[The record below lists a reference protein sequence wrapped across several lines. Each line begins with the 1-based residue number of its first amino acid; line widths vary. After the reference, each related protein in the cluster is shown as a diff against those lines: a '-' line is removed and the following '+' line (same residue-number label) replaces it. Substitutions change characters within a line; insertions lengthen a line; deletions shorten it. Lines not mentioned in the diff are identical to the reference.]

1 MKNNSLIIFRLVL
14 VVGDFLALAAA
25 FIVAYTLRVKYDDR
39 PLIEDVPAET
49 YLYAILLVLPL
60 WIIVHG
66 AIGLYSKNVI
76 EHRFSELGKLVL
88 GSFMGILVVLGYDFV
103 VDADTLFPA
112 RLVVV
117 YGFFLGLGFLIVFRT
132 LARLVRHVLFKYN
145 VGVTNLLIVGGKHSV
160 QNTISQFIKTSN
172 TGYRIVGIVG
182 PSQDN
187 YPGIP
192 AFSTISLASKEL
204 TRHKIQSIV
213 QTELYKE
220 EDKNSALLAFA
231 QQNHLEY
238 RFVPGNSDLYSGNI
252 EVELFREIPVV
263 TVHQTALI
271 GWGRVIK
278 RVFDV
283 IFGVLFLV
291 LTSPFLLISALLL
304 KLVYPGES
312 VFFKQVRLTQFN
324 REFTVYKFRTQHQ
337 KFDGTTPEEAF
348 KIMGREDL
356 VKKYRHNGDFV
367 EKDPRVTRIGKIL
380 RISSID
386 ELPQLFNVIKGDI
399 SLVGPRAL
407 VPQELEKYPSKHHI
421 LSVKSG
427 MTGLAQVSGRQDIDF
442 EERRR
447 LDLYYVQNWSFTL
460 DLTILIRTIR
470 AVLSGS
476 GAK

>member
-1 MKNNSLIIFRLVL
+1 MRNNPHFIYRLVL
-14 VVGDFLALAAA
+14 IVGDFLALVAA
-25 FIVAYTLRVKYDDR
+25 FLVAYILRVNYDQR
-39 PLIEDVPAET
+39 SLIEDVPAET

-66 AIGLYSKNVI
+66 SIGLYSKNVI

-103 VDADTLFPA
+103 VEADTFFPA

-117 YGFFLGLGFLIVFRT
+117 YGLFLGLGFLITFRT
-132 LARLVRHVLFKYN
+132 LARIIRRVLFKYN
-145 VGVTNLLIVGGKHSV
+145 VGVTNLLIVGGKRSV
-160 QNTISQFIKTSN
+160 QNTIEQFTDTKN
-172 TGYRIVGIVG
+172 TGYRVVGIVG
-182 PSQDN
+182 PAQDE
-187 YPGIP
+187 YKSIP
-192 AFSTISLASKEL
+192 AFSSITAAATNL
-204 TRHKIQSIV
+204 TKHKIQSIV

-220 EDKNSALLAFA
+220 EEKNSAILVFA

-252 EVELFREIPVV
+252 DVELFREIPVV

-278 RVFDV
+278 RIFDM
-283 IFGVLFLV
+283 IFGSLFFIIL
-291 LTSPFLLISALLL
+291 SPLLLISALFL
-304 KLVYPGES
+304 KIAYPGDS
-312 VFFKQVRLTQFN
+312 ILFKQVRLTQFN
-324 REFTVYKFRTQHQ
+324 RKFTVYKFRTQHQ

-348 KIMGREDL
+348 KMIRREDL
-356 VKKYRHNGDFV
+356 IKKYRDNGDFV
-367 EKDPRVTRIGKIL
+367 ENDPRISRIGRIL
-380 RISSID
+380 RVSSID
-386 ELPQLFNVIKGDI
+386 ELPQLINVVKGDI

-407 VPQELEKYPSKHHI
+407 VPEELDKYPSKHHI

-427 MTGLAQVSGRQDIDF
+427 MTGLAQVSGRQNISF

-447 LDLYYVQNWSFTL
+447 LDLYYVQNWSFFL
-460 DLTILIRTIR
+460 DATILLKTIR
-470 AVLSGS
+470 AVFSGN